1 MRSEGYMKGFSIKT
15 IAIITLVIQSSIVFA
30 EKYETPAFYQEAQ
43 KPISFKKKVVHHKSQ
58 ESWEDSYQVEDDSK
72 SEKSKR
78 LPSSK
83 NTKVKYWDYEN
94 KK

>member
-1 MRSEGYMKGFSIKT
+1 MKAFNFKT
-15 IAIITLVIQSSIVFA
+15 IAILTLLLQSGLTFA
-30 EKYETPAFYQEAQ
+30 EKFETPAFYSDASR
-43 KPISFKKKVVHHKSQ
+43 PISFKKQVVNYKTQ
-58 ESWEDSYQVEDDSK
+58 ESWKDSYQVQDKQDAD
-72 SEKSKR
+72 KSKR